1 MSMAA
6 AATLA
11 VGVGGAAMSAGQAGA
26 SRKSAEQQ
34 ANAAMLNQQYE
45 FKQNRQL
52 QDLQL
57 AIGGQRD
64 QRLYDEYDRFIQQT
78 GFNRADKAGERQF
91 DIDQLNEYKSRL
103 AAERNFQVARQIES
117 DRDQARQRLE
127 ALEERTRARGISKEE
142 RDFAIAQFKNA
153 QSIASGER
161 DEELKRF
168 YEDRFSKQQERDQQL
183 AEGEWAKQQALR
195 EREYDIA
202 RYGDVYGRVD
212 TMQRALEDA
221 YSALGAAP
229 ELQQLTMG
237 DFDKEYQG
245 RASEYASDID
255 RAAQMVASQGE
266 AGRITRG
273 MDAGTLANDEKVELT
288 RQLSDKYTESR
299 RKAYDEAAGY
309 LELKNRTLGAN
320 YDNIFKNRGLRLD
333 EIAGVQGAG
342 LDTLRALR
350 APSSA
355 VDAARYTTGAGT
367 GILDRDIAS
376 ANNYRAPIPLS
387 SMLTNY
393 TQGALGSNL
402 GGYRVSNTASTNAGM
417 NSIGS
422 AIINAIQAN
431 LPSSDSMYGN
441 AGVMSSDRMGLANT
455 NERNARLDLQG
466 ANAVEGGAM
475 RDLYDVLGPLAIAG
489 AGKLGSA
496 IGLGGSGMSANTPSF
511 DQVWSGTGSGM
522 GSSGGGLDLGSM
534 NFGGSNTFGG
544 GLDFSSMFDL

>member
-6 AATLA
+6 VATVA
-11 VGVGGAAMSAGQAGA
+11 VGVGGAAMSAGSASA
-26 SRKSAEQQ
+26 SRKSAEKLNNATL
-34 ANAAMLNQQYE
+34 ANKQYE
-45 FKQNRQL
+45 FKKNREL
-52 QDLQL
+52 GELQL
-57 AIGGQRD
+57 AIGQQRD
-64 QRLYDEYDRFIQQT
+64 ERVYDEYDRWLQQT
-78 GFNRADKAGERQF
+78 DFNRMEKAGERQF
-91 DIDQLNEYKSRL
+91 EIDQLNEYKRRL
-103 AAERNFQVARQIES
+103 ADERNFQVARQVES

-127 ALEERTRARGISKEE
+127 ALEERTRAQGISKEE
-142 RDFAIAQFKNA
+142 RDFAIEQFKHA

-266 AGRITRG
+266 AGRMTRG
-273 MDAGTLANDEKVELT
+273 MDASTLANDEKVELT

-299 RKAYDEAAGY
+299 RKAYDDAVKYISGKSQAM
-309 LELKNRTLGAN
+309 GAN
-320 YDNIFKNRGLRLD
+320 YDNIFKNRGLQLD

-367 GILDRDIAS
+367 GILDRDITS
-376 ANNYRAPIPLS
+376 ANNYRAPITLDS
-387 SMLTNY
+387 VLNSY
-393 TQGALGSNL
+393 TQAGLGSNL
-402 GGYRVSNTASTNAGM
+402 SGYQVSDTAATTEGM

-422 AIINAIQAN
+422 AIINAIQGN
-431 LPSSDSMYGN
+431 LPASDAMYSN
-441 AGVMSSDRMGLANT
+441 ASTMSG
-455 NERNARLDLQG
+455 ERTKLWNQNAEATRGELYAAQ
-466 ANAVEGGAM
+466 AAEGEAQ
-475 RDLYDVLGPLAIAG
+475 RDLYNVLGPLAIKG

-496 IGLGGSGMSANTPSF
+496 LGLGG
-511 DQVWSGTGSGM
+511 
-522 GSSGGGLDLGSM
+522 GGGALKNSPTPNLNSSDRA
-534 NFGGSNTFGG
+534 
-544 GLDFSSMFDL
+544 FSSFMSTIK

>member
-11 VGVGGAAMSAGQAGA
+11 VGVGGAAMSAGSSSAA
-26 SRKSAEQQ
+26 RKSAEKLN
-34 ANAAMLNQQYE
+34 NAALANQQYE
-45 FKQNRQL
+45 FKKNREL
-52 QDLQL
+52 GELQL
-57 AIGGQRD
+57 AIGQQRD
-64 QRLYDEYDRFIQQT
+64 ERVYDEYDRWLQQT
-78 GFNRADKAGERQF
+78 DFNRMEKAGERQF
-91 DIDQLNEYKSRL
+91 EIDQLNEYKRRL
-103 AAERNFQVARQIES
+103 ADERNFQVARQVES

-127 ALEERTRARGISKEE
+127 ALEERTRAQGISKEE
-142 RDFAIAQFKNA
+142 RDFAIEQFKHA

-266 AGRITRG
+266 AGRMTRG
-273 MDAGTLANDEKVELT
+273 MDASTLANDEKVELT

-299 RKAYDEAAGY
+299 RKAYDDAVKYISGKSQAMG
-309 LELKNRTLGAN
+309 TN

-367 GILDRDIAS
+367 GILDRDITS
-376 ANNYRAPIPLS
+376 ANNYRAPITLDS
-387 SMLTNY
+387 VLNNY
-393 TQGALGSNL
+393 TQAGLGSNL
-402 GGYRVSNTASTNAGM
+402 GGYRVSNNTSTTEGM

-422 AIINAIQAN
+422 AIINAIQGN
-431 LPSSDSMYGN
+431 LPASDAMYSNAGTMSNKRMDLWNANADKARGELYAANEAEGN
-441 AGVMSSDRMGLANT
+441 AQRK
-455 NERNARLDLQG
+455 
-466 ANAVEGGAM
+466 
-475 RDLYDVLGPLAIAG
+475 LYDVLGPYAIAG
-489 AGKLGSA
+489 ATKLGSA
-496 IGLGGSGMSANTPSF
+496 LGLGSSSTPSLNQPSS
-511 DQVWSGTGSGM
+511 DQVWNGM
-522 GSSGGGLDLGSM
+522 GSGGGGLDLGNMSFGDSFT
-534 NFGGSNTFGG
+534 NFGN
-544 GLDFSSMFDL
+544 LDW